1 MSIQIN
7 LNSKTAIVTGGTRG
21 IGKAIVEVLINAGAF
36 VIVTGTDKAQ
46 IDKLNNENQSTL
58 VHYELLN
65 LNNSNLVKKF
75 IVNIFNNHQVDILIN
90 NAGINI
96 VDKIEKI
103 SEDDFNK
110 VNKINVTGPMLLSK
124 AFGEQMKKNNWGRII
139 NIASIW
145 SVVAREGRISYST
158 SKMALLG
165 FSKTLSIEWAKSNIL
180 VNCVSPGFTETEL
193 TTTTNTKKELE
204 IINKMIPQN
213 RLAKPKEIAN
223 CVLFLVSELNTYIT
237 GQNIIIDGGYTA
249 K

>member
-1 MSIQIN
+1 MSIEIN
-7 LNSKTAIVTGGTRG
+7 LNNKTAIVTGGTRG

-36 VIVTGTDKAQ
+36 VIATGTDKAQ
-46 IDKLNNENQSTL
+46 IDKLNNENRSIL

-65 LNNSNLVKKF
+65 LNDSDLVKKF
-75 IVNIFNNHQVDILIN
+75 IENIFNNHQVDILIN

-110 VNKINVTGPMLLSK
+110 VNKINVTGPMLLSQ
-124 AFGEQMKKNNWGRII
+124 AFGEQMKNNNWGRII

-145 SVVAREGRISYST
+145 SVVSREGRISYST

-193 TTTTNTKKELE
+193 TSTTNTKKELE

-223 CVLFLVSELNTYIT
+223 CILFLVSELNTYIT